1 MAKISGTLFLLC
13 DQNMISRLSI
23 SQVNLFL
30 LRKQRLLVQES
41 CEDIPRLVQ
50 EIGGLHATSPTTP
63 YLSLFAR
70 CQAFQK
76 ADLDA
81 HLYRWNTLAKLRC
94 VRKTVYI
101 LPRELLPVAFRATRA
116 LVEKESRRFLHQPVQ
131 ILHQFLQFCRLQSL
145 HVSFRICITG

>member
-1 MAKISGTLFLLC
+1 MPSDRKPPFETPHILSDAPLGEER
-13 DQNMISRLSI
+13 DQPHFHFDDFA
-23 SQVNLFL
+23 V
-30 LRKQRLLVQES
+30 
-41 CEDIPRLVQ
+41 
-50 EIGGLHATSPTTP
+50 T
-63 YLSLFAR
+63 LFAR

-94 VRKTVYI
+94 VRKTIYI